1 MKALNRKQRKKAN
14 IKFILMFTATFA
26 LMFLCSFF
34 VLRIAHEGVK
44 VVEKK
49 HSSYTKIFQNQ
60 ALITF
65 RIEEIVDKIYSL
77 KQVDRTINQQKHLQG
92 IISGIRMDLDVLI
105 KKQGT
110 SIGEFELYSQL
121 LEQVSVIQ
129 TTIDLFEEDEESRR
143 YSQQLLERCR
153 NKYREDRLSEGNE
166 KEEEK

>member
-14 IKFILMFTATFA
+14 IKFILMFTATFV

-153 NKYREDRLSEGNE
+153 EKYREDRLSEGNE

>member
-26 LMFLCSFF
+26 LMFLCSYF